1 MAVNKFKRWVGS
13 QVITDAQD
21 WDLFNFTGVLGIL
34 HNFNATC
41 ELGIGS
47 YILYRIHMS
56 KTCSVI
62 LNFI

>member
-47 YILYRIHMS
+47 YIL
-56 KTCSVI
+56 
-62 LNFI
+62 